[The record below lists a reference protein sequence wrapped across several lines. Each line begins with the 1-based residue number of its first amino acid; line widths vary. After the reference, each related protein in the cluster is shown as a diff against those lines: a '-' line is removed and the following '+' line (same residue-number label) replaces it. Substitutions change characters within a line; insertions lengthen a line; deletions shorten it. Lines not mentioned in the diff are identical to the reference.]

1 MPAALIPLLLLGT
14 MVAQSASAQTSWTE
28 SGYVQ
33 IYVYANGTGPRF
45 GRQAEDVLETD
56 VVDEIAVGDGGLI
69 ATRRIGTLSIAGVG
83 SAETSRALGEVE
95 VDYGT
100 LTINGSFVD
109 GDIDL
114 GVSTFSQFHEP
125 SPGDLM
131 ITLSEM
137 TGDIYVGNG
146 TLGASAS
153 RLDDVTVNDLG
164 HAVIDNCTIDYIS
177 GDGVSGTDGSEI
189 DITNSHVTAGLP
201 NYRGDVFISNSSLES
216 VMGTIVDGTI
226 QIGSSGE
233 PVVWDASNTI
243 TVGGGTY
250 PTDLVV
256 TDSSIDSAIS
266 ILRGSGATSVR
277 LQGASVW
284 RAATR
289 FQIQSAMTT
298 LHVRS
303 GSRVESVDALWIGAA
318 LVEVGSTVAAS
329 SRIDVG
335 GNLDL
340 GRFTEVNFSSGG
352 TLTIEDGGVVDVDG
366 TLHIHSPAVLN
377 LEPGGVLRVG
387 ALVNDGTL
395 NENGGTLIV
404 PEPGAAMLGGSVLL
418 ALAVLCRG
426 RTRRRSHS
434 STQA

>member
-1 MPAALIPLLLLGT
+1 
-14 MVAQSASAQTSWTE
+14 
-28 SGYVQ
+28 
-33 IYVYANGTGPRF
+33 
-45 GRQAEDVLETD
+45 
-56 VVDEIAVGDGGLI
+56 
-69 ATRRIGTLSIAGVG
+69 
-83 SAETSRALGEVE
+83 
-95 VDYGT
+95 
-100 LTINGSFVD
+100 
-109 GDIDL
+109 
-114 GVSTFSQFHEP
+114 
-125 SPGDLM
+125 
-131 ITLSEM
+131 
-137 TGDIYVGNG
+137 
-146 TLGASAS
+146 
-153 RLDDVTVNDLG
+153 VNDLG

-250 PTDLVV
+250 PTDLGV

-434 STQA
+434 SISPVS